1 MVPRRLRRP
10 LLLVGLL
17 LASFSILA
25 AAAVA
30 TGRAAFVG
38 THGVSMNPIYH
49 QGDLVVVVKA
59 NTYRL
64 GQIVAYRLPAAH
76 VVVLHRIVGGNA
88 DGFVMKGD
96 NNQSIDPTHPAAAQV
111 VGRAVVHVPHGGR
124 WLSRLTSPAVVALI
138 AFTLTAGGG
147 AAIQTRRRTRR
158 AAMSRH
164 ATRGTGWTSPM
175 SALPPALRPA
185 GAALGVIGVLGLAL
199 GALAWTSPPDI
210 QVPAA
215 SSPATQRLDFS
226 YTAAVGSS
234 PAYDATTARSPDPV
248 FRRLTNSVV
257 MRLDYQGSPGS
268 MGVTA
273 ELSTPGGWHSSVPLT
288 DPTSF
293 TGTRYQSTVRLNLSA
308 FDARARAA
316 AAVTGLPASPINIA
330 VMPSVHTA
338 GAAVFMPV
346 LRLNLTPLQLN
357 LAGDEKSLTVQNA
370 STAAPTA
377 RIQRRLNV
385 LGRDITVA
393 RSRALSGLVLLAVVL
408 AVAALAVVARRR
420 FPVNEASAIRR
431 RYAPLLAAVQPIT
444 TPPNSPVIEVNAFAT
459 LATLAERCGQ
469 LVLHWSRSGM
479 DTFLVL
485 DEGTTYRYRTGAADG
500 VAVTTTASS
509 ASNTPGQDHE
519 YGSAQTAVESPR

>member
-10 LLLVGLL
+10 LLFLGLV
-17 LASFSILA
+17 LASFSVLA

-38 THGVSMNPIYH
+38 THGVSMNPIYY

-59 NTYRL
+59 DTYRL
-64 GQIVAYRLPAAH
+64 GQIVAYRLPAEH
-76 VVVLHRIVGGNA
+76 VVVLHRIVGGDA

-124 WLSRLTSPAVVALI
+124 WLSRLTNPAVVALI
-138 AFTLTAGGG
+138 AFALTAGGG

-164 ATRGTGWTSPM
+164 ATRGIGWTSPM

-185 GAALGVIGVLGLAL
+185 AAALGVIGVLGLAL

-210 QVPAA
+210 QVAA
-215 SSPATQRLDFS
+215 SNPATQRLDFS

-248 FRRLTNSVV
+248 FRRLANSVV

-268 MGVTA
+268 MRVNA
-273 ELSTPGGWHSSVPLT
+273 ELSTPGGWHSSVPLAG
-288 DPTSF
+288 PTSF

-338 GAAVFMPV
+338 GAAVFTPV

-357 LAGDEKSLTVQNA
+357 LAGDEKSLTVQ
-370 STAAPTA
+370 STTTAVSSA
-377 RIQRRLNV
+377 RIQRTLHV
-385 LGRDITVA
+385 LGWDTTVA
-393 RSRALSGLVLLAVVL
+393 RSRALAGLVLFAVMLAVT
-408 AVAALAVVARRR
+408 ALAVVARHR
-420 FPVNEASAIRR
+420 FPINEASAIRR

-444 TPPNSPVIEVNAFAT
+444 TPPNSPVIEVNAFTT

-485 DEGTTYRYRTGAADG
+485 DEGTTYRYRTGAAGD
-500 VAVTTTASS
+500 VATTTASW
-509 ASNTPGQDHE
+509 ASVDTRGQDHE
-519 YGSAQTAVESPR
+519 YGSAHTPADSPG